1 MNSVFAIAQRELK
14 SYFASP
20 VAYVVTALFLVMSGY
35 LFSAILV
42 QSQEASMRFIMQNLS
57 VIFLFVMPFLTMRL
71 LAEEQRTGT
80 VEILL
85 TNPVRDHEVV
95 IGKFLGATVFF
106 IVMLVFTLYYPFLLI
121 TYGNP
126 DRGPIMS
133 GYLGLLLQGMAFL
146 GVGLFASSVTQN
158 QIIAAVLTFTV
169 LLVLWLAEAASNIL
183 GAPMRDILR
192 YLSITSHFQD
202 FPRGVIDTAHIVYF
216 LSIVVASLFLATLSL
231 QTRRWN
237 G

>member
-1 MNSVFAIAQRELK
+1 MNAVFAIAQRELK

-57 VIFLFVMPFLTMRL
+57 VIFLFIMPFLTMRL

-95 IGKFLGATVFF
+95 LGKFLGATIFF

-146 GVGLFASSVTQN
+146 AIGLFASSLTQN

-216 LSIVVASLFLATLSL
+216 LSLVVGSLFLATLSL

>member
-20 VAYVVTALFLVMSGY
+20 VAYVVTGLFLVMSGY

-57 VIFLFVMPFLTMRL
+57 VIFLFIMPFLTMRL

-106 IVMLVFTLYYPFLLI
+106 LVMLLFTLYYPFLLF

-133 GYLGLLLQGMAFL
+133 GYLGLLLQGHGFPGGWLVRFVTHPESDHRRGSYLYRAAGALARGSGVQHL
-146 GVGLFASSVTQN
+146 GLPNERHPSVFEHHQPFPGLST
-158 QIIAAVLTFTV
+158 
-169 LLVLWLAEAASNIL
+169 
-183 GAPMRDILR
+183 GRD
-192 YLSITSHFQD
+192 
-202 FPRGVIDTAHIVYF
+202 
-216 LSIVVASLFLATLSL
+216 
-231 QTRRWN
+231 
-237 G
+237 

>member
-57 VIFLFVMPFLTMRL
+57 VIFLFIMPFLTMRL

-95 IGKFLGATVFF
+95 IGKFLGATIFF
-106 IVMLVFTLYYPFLLI
+106 LVMLVFTLYYPFLLM

-146 GVGLFASSVTQN
+146 AVGLFASSLTQN

-183 GAPMRDILR
+183 GAPMRDVLR

>member
-1 MNSVFAIAQRELK
+1 MNSVLAIAQRELK

-20 VAYVVTALFLVMSGY
+20 VAYVVTGLFLVMSGY

-57 VIFLFVMPFLTMRL
+57 VIFLFIMPFLTMRL
-71 LAEEQRTGT
+71 LADEQRTGT
-80 VEILL
+80 IEILL

-95 IGKFLGATVFF
+95 LGKFLGATVFF
-106 IVMLVFTLYYPFLLI
+106 TVMLLFTLYYPFLLF

-126 DRGPIMS
+126 DRGPILS
-133 GYLGLLLQGMAFL
+133 GYLGLFLQGMAFL
-146 GVGLFASSVTQN
+146 AVGLFASSLTQN

-183 GAPMRDILR
+183 GAPMKDIFR
-192 YLSITSHFQD
+192 YLSVTSHFQD
-202 FPRGVIDTAHIVYF
+202 FPRGIIDTAHIVYF
-216 LSIVVASLFLATLSL
+216 LSLVVGSLFLATLSL

>member
-95 IGKFLGATVFF
+95 IGKFLGATIFF
-106 IVMLVFTLYYPFLLI
+106 IVMLVFTLYYPFLLT

-126 DRGPIMS
+126 DRGPMMS

-146 GVGLFASSVTQN
+146 SVGLFASSLTQN

>member
-57 VIFLFVMPFLTMRL
+57 VIFLFIMPFLTMRL

-95 IGKFLGATVFF
+95 IGKFLGATIFF
-106 IVMLVFTLYYPFLLI
+106 LVMLVFTLYYPFLLM

-146 GVGLFASSVTQN
+146 AVGLFASSLTQN